1 MHNRRIE
8 NDTIA
13 AISTPLGIGGLA
25 IIRLS
30 GKKSIV
36 IADKVFKAKDGKSL
50 NKRKSHRIIYG
61 YVIDKNNS
69 FKHLDEVLLSLM
81 RAPKTYTKEDVI
93 EFSCHGGLTSARSIL
108 ELLIKNGARLAQPGE
123 FTKRAFING
132 RIDLTQAE
140 AVCDIINAK
149 TNKSLD
155 LALRHLK
162 GDFAYLIKN
171 IADIIADLISDIEA
185 AIDFEVQNIKTLR
198 KQQLK
203 SSLNKIIKKISKI
216 LKEADYGIVLN
227 EGINVVIC
235 GKANAGKSSLMN
247 AFLKTEKVIVSPIAG
262 TTRDTIEEIVNI
274 KGVALRL
281 IDTAGMLKT
290 SGILESKAM
299 SKTLES
305 LKRADL
311 ALIILDASRKIS
323 EDDKK
328 ILKLL
333 ADKPHIVALNK
344 VDLKNKINLDSIKGY
359 LGGKPIIKISAT
371 KAQNLSK
378 LEDAIL
384 QTVFDGSIKS
394 VNNYMISNLRQKK
407 LVEEAYKALK
417 RAEKT
422 LSSNLSYE
430 FIIIDL
436 REALGSLQEII
447 GEQVSIDILDKIFS
461 KFCIG
466 K

>member
-1 MHNRRIE
+1 MKNKKLE
-8 NDTIA
+8 NDTIT
-13 AISTPLGIGGLA
+13 AISTPPGIGGLA

-30 GKKSIV
+30 GKKAIA
-36 IADKVFKAKDGKSL
+36 IADKVFEAKDGKSL

-61 YVIDKNNS
+61 YVIDKNKS
-69 FKHLDEVLLSLM
+69 KYLDEVLLSLM
-81 RAPKTYTKEDVI
+81 KAPRTYTKEDTI
-93 EFSCHGGLTSARSIL
+93 EFSCHGGLAPAKSIL
-108 ELLIKNGARLAQPGE
+108 ELLLKKGARLAQPGE

-140 AVCDIINAK
+140 AVCDMINAK

-162 GDFAYLIKN
+162 GNFASLIKDM
-171 IADIIADLISDIEA
+171 ADIIADLISDIEA

-198 KQQLK
+198 KKQLA
-203 SSLNKIIKKISKI
+203 SALNKIIKQISKI
-216 LKEADYGIVLN
+216 LEEAEYGIILN

-235 GKANAGKSSLMN
+235 GKVNAGKSSLMN

-281 IDTAGMLKT
+281 IDTAGMLR
-290 SGILESKAM
+290 SPGILESKAID
-299 SKTLES
+299 KALES

-311 ALIILDASRKIS
+311 ALFILDASRKIS
-323 EDDKK
+323 ADDKK
-328 ILKLL
+328 ILNLL
-333 ADKPHIVALNK
+333 IGKPYIVVLNK
-344 VDLKNKINLDSIKGY
+344 VDLDKKIDLDSIKSY
-359 LGGKPIIKISAT
+359 LNDKPIIKISAT
-371 KAQNLSK
+371 KAQNLTK

-384 QTVFDGSIKS
+384 CSVFGGSIKN

-407 LVEEAYKALK
+407 LVEVTHKALK
-417 RAEKT
+417 RAKKS

-430 FIIIDL
+430 FIIVDL
-436 REALGSLQEII
+436 RLALDSLLEIV
-447 GEQVSIDILDKIFS
+447 GEQVSIDILDRIFS
-461 KFCIG
+461 RFCIG